1 MNRLEWRSAS
11 ESERAAALARPQRRR
26 DGAVLEVV
34 RRIFADVESSGA
46 EGVRKW
52 ALKLDLYE
60 PREIALTKA
69 VVDAARAKIAGED
82 LAALEVAADQVRR
95 YHEFTTPR
103 ADNIEVSPGVRVRRL
118 WRPIPIC
125 GLYAPG
131 GTAPLFSTLLML
143 AEPARAA
150 GVKQRIVVTPPGGDG
165 GVHPMMLAAGA
176 ATGLDA
182 IFLLG
187 GAQAIAAL
195 TFGAGLAK
203 ADKIC
208 GPGNAYVSEAKRFA
222 ASLPGG
228 PAIDLPAGPSELMVI
243 ADAAANPAFVAAD
256 LLSQA
261 EHDEDAQ
268 VLLVST
274 SDGFLDAVAAELTR
288 QVRTLPRQEIA
299 ERSLAQG
306 RLVKAGTLVEA
317 AEIANLY
324 APEHLS
330 LQVAE
335 PEEAATLIEHAG
347 AIFVGAW
354 SAETFGDYVCG
365 PSHVLPTDGAA
376 RAWGGVSVASF
387 MKSMTMQEI
396 SAQGAERLAG
406 PAARLARA
414 EGLEAHARAAEMRG
428 GAQ

>member
-165 GVHPMMLAAGA
+165 EIHPMMLAAGA

-182 IFLLG
+182 IFALG

-243 ADAAANPAFVAAD
+243 ADARGKPCFRRRGSALASRARRGCASAAGFNQRWLFGRGCGRTRPPSADFAAPGD
-256 LLSQA
+256 R
-261 EHDEDAQ
+261 
-268 VLLVST
+268 
-274 SDGFLDAVAAELTR
+274 AAILG
-288 QVRTLPRQEIA
+288 A
-299 ERSLAQG
+299 RSLAQG
-306 RLVKAGTLVEA
+306 GNAG
-317 AEIANLY
+317 
-324 APEHLS
+324 
-330 LQVAE
+330 
-335 PEEAATLIEHAG
+335 
-347 AIFVGAW
+347 
-354 SAETFGDYVCG
+354 
-365 PSHVLPTDGAA
+365 
-376 RAWGGVSVASF
+376 GG
-387 MKSMTMQEI
+387 
-396 SAQGAERLAG
+396 G
-406 PAARLARA
+406 
-414 EGLEAHARAAEMRG
+414 
-428 GAQ
+428 